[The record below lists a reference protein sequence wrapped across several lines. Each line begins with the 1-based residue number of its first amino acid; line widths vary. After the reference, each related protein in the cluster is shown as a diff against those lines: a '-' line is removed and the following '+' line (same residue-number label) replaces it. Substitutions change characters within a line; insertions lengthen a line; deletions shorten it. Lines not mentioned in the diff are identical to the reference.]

1 MKYLEHNGKG
11 CFLKLYLDISKLKGG
26 NYDDHDVKMF
36 LEKVRSCRSSK
47 PQSFQGSEQELYD
60 TVTGILSTQ
69 SPTLDEI
76 KKVEEF
82 CHFRLFEE
90 LQDFIKSEEFSKP
103 ESSCD
108 SSYGEIN
115 KGLNSKYKNVLII
128 DDSPQNSLI
137 MSYKLKARGHHVR
150 QANHGWIG
158 SHIATMDHFNVVLID
173 LAMNT
178 MDPLEVIKNVKS
190 TDSNS
195 KSTLLVGLNYSEYD
209 SVIKSEDI
217 MYRINVGKLYT
228 GFKTVESSRT
238 QRRRIWDSRMP
249 KLKFVADFNALI
261 IQHESTLNNCCNNN
275 SYNNS

>member
-1 MKYLEHNGKG
+1 M
-11 CFLKLYLDISKLKGG
+11 
-26 NYDDHDVKMF
+26 
-36 LEKVRSCRSSK
+36 
-47 PQSFQGSEQELYD
+47 
-60 TVTGILSTQ
+60 
-69 SPTLDEI
+69 
-76 KKVEEF
+76 EEF

-195 KSTLLVGLNYSEYD
+195 KSTLLV
-209 SVIKSEDI
+209 
-217 MYRINVGKLYT
+217 R
-228 GFKTVESSRT
+228 
-238 QRRRIWDSRMP
+238 
-249 KLKFVADFNALI
+249 
-261 IQHESTLNNCCNNN
+261 
-275 SYNNS
+275 